1 LALYK
6 AYTKKDK
13 QLTICVIIERII
25 AEDTC
30 QLNEEPRSLIKKEAK
45 AKAKPRAKKL
55 PTI

>member
-13 QLTICVIIERII
+13 QLTIYIIIKHII

-30 QLNEEPRSLIKKEAK
+30 QLNKEPRSLTKKEAK